1 MIDTLTASMVIW
13 ACALALAA
21 ELIIA
26 FVRRSIPH
34 VCFAAALAV
43 VFVIYA
49 LALAGSHEPVQLRTP
64 LRVAMAG
71 MMFNLFLMHRHEARD
86 GLSVIRHR
94 LLLWKRRRRRS

>member
-1 MIDTLTASMVIW
+1 MIDTLTASLVVW
-13 ACALALAA
+13 TCALAFVA
-21 ELIIA
+21 ELLIA

-34 VCFAAALAV
+34 ACFAMALAV

-49 LALAGSHEPVQLRTP
+49 LAIAGAYEPVQLRTP

-71 MMFNLFLMHRHEARD
+71 LMFNLFLMHRHEARD

-94 LLLWKRRRRRS
+94 VLLWKRRRRS